1 MLVLTACL
9 AERERPGPPRLTFTI
24 DDISA
29 LSATHTDTLRGS
41 VSVEDADGIDSVWVA
56 LDSVEKG
63 EDGGF
68 DRTFGSR
75 WLFIVNAGAN
85 QGTVLPLTFR
95 ARDIAGFEAQRDTYV
110 VVGP

>member
-1 MLVLTACL
+1 LVLTACL
-9 AERERPGPPRLTFTI
+9 AERDRPGPPRVTFSI

-29 LSATHTDTLRGS
+29 ISATHTDTLRGS
-41 VSVEDADGIDSVWVA
+41 VSVADPDGIDSVWVA

-63 EDGGF
+63 EDAGL
-68 DRTFGSR
+68 DRNFGSR
-75 WLFIVNAGAN
+75 WLFIVNAGAS
-85 QGTVLPLTFR
+85 QGAVLPLTFR

>member
-1 MLVLTACL
+1 MLTGCL
-9 AERERPGPPRLTFTI
+9 AERDRPGPPRVTFTI
-24 DDISA
+24 DDVSA
-29 LSATHTDTLRGS
+29 ISATHTDTLRGS
-41 VSVEDADGIDSVWVA
+41 VRVEDPDGLDSVWVA
-56 LDSVEKG
+56 LDSVENG

-68 DRTFGSR
+68 ERSFSSR

-85 QGTVLPLTFR
+85 QGAILPLTFR

>member
-1 MLVLTACL
+1 V
-9 AERERPGPPRLTFTI
+9 TFTI

-29 LSATHTDTLRGS
+29 LSSTHTDTLAGS
-41 VSVEDADGIDSVWVA
+41 VRADDPDGIDSVWVA

-68 DRTFGSR
+68 DRGFTSR
-75 WLFIVNAGAN
+75 WRFVVAAGRP
-85 QGTVLPLTFR
+85 QGARLPLTFR
-95 ARDIAGFEAQRDTYV
+95 ARDVAGFEAQRDTYV

>member
-1 MLVLTACL
+1 MLTACL
-9 AERERPGPPRLTFTI
+9 AERDRPGPPRLTFTI
-24 DDISA
+24 DDISV

-41 VSVEDADGIDSVWVA
+41 VHVEDADGIDSVWVA

-68 DRTFGSR
+68 ARTFGSR
-75 WLFIVNAGAN
+75 WLFILSAGAN